1 MKRTISTIKQ
11 WSAAVIISAGLL
23 VTALPA
29 FAQEEVPAV
38 DTASAPKHLFLPL
51 VVQAPGAES
60 DLVAAQSVDVTAAE
74 ALQGPADDQAMA
86 AASAELSQEVV
97 EATTGDQ
104 VTSASAT
111 ATCGSYAPSFA
122 GWLPPSTIMQ
132 STTLYYT
139 SSRCAGIHA
148 KRSSTSP
155 VWMRVKWFDRGV
167 ARYTT
172 WVSLNNT
179 GVWYQLVNYLPDGI
193 PFRLEF
199 WNGYSNSRYVS
210 GVTAY

>member
-1 MKRTISTIKQ
+1 M
-11 WSAAVIISAGLL
+11 IISAGLL

-29 FAQEEVPAV
+29 FAQDETPTV

-51 VVQAPGAES
+51 VVEAPGAES
-60 DLVAAQSVDVTAAE
+60 GLVAAQSADVTAAE

-86 AASAELSQEVV
+86 AASAEMSLQVV

-111 ATCGSYAPSFA
+111 AICGSYAPSFA
-122 GWLPPSTIMQ
+122 GWLPPRIVMQ
-132 STTLYYT
+132 TTSLYYT
-139 SSRCAGIHA
+139 SSRCSGIHA
-148 KRSSTSP
+148 KRYSTSP
-155 VWMRVKWFDRGV
+155 VWMRVKWYDWGV
-167 ARYTT
+167 VRYTT

-179 GVWYQLVNYLPDGI
+179 GVWYQLVSYLPDGI
-193 PFRLEF
+193 PFRIEL
-199 WNGYSNSRYVS
+199 WNGYSNYRYLS